1 MMMRFFLLFILLHTT
16 SLFAQDFIY
25 HMEPP
30 NWWVDMRSNEFQLM
44 IHGEKVGEC
53 EVAIENED
61 VKILKTKRLSNPNY
75 LVLDLE
81 ILRSNKA
88 FDFVLTFSKD
98 GVVYENYKYKLLK
111 KSTVR
116 RETFNSSDVI
126 YLITPDRFANGDP
139 KNDQVKKLAE
149 KKVNRKKPYARH
161 GGDIQGIIDHLD
173 YISDMGFTS
182 IWSTPML
189 ENNMEK
195 GSYHGYAITDMY
207 KVDPRMGTNE
217 LYKELSITARKKGIK
232 IIKDVVLN
240 HIGSN
245 HWWMEDLPS
254 EDWINNRGVYKQTTH
269 RREALH
275 DPYMVKSQIKDFV
288 EGWFVETMPDLN
300 QRNKILATYLIQNSL
315 WWIEFAQLSGFRVD
329 TYPYSDRN
337 FLYRWNKAIQTEYP
351 GFNIVGEEWT
361 LDKSIIGLWQ
371 ISGERKNGQSQGLLQ
386 KRDRSNVPSLMDFP
400 LHDAIIKAMSP
411 KEKKWDDRLL
421 HIYRN
426 LASDYLYPDPDNMVI
441 FLDNHDMSRCFYQLK
456 HDFDYWKMAH
466 AFLLTTR
473 GIPQVY
479 YGTEILMSDSTNPGD
494 HGTLR
499 ADFIGGW
506 ETDKLNAF
514 EGKIAGKRKEAQE
527 YLKNLLN
534 WRKNCTPIHEGQL
547 RHFPPTFENELY
559 VMCRFDEE
567 RLVLLIMNN
576 DGGKKQVKPSD
587 YINQIKPSKNNHLGF
602 DVIGKN
608 EIDINEII
616 QIPSKSFLLMDLYF

>member
-1 MMMRFFLLFILLHTT
+1 
-16 SLFAQDFIY
+16 
-25 HMEPP
+25 
-30 NWWVDMRSNEFQLM
+30 
-44 IHGEKVGEC
+44 
-53 EVAIENED
+53 
-61 VKILKTKRLSNPNY
+61 
-75 LVLDLE
+75 
-81 ILRSNKA
+81 
-88 FDFVLTFSKD
+88 
-98 GVVYENYKYKLLK
+98 
-111 KSTVR
+111 
-116 RETFNSSDVI
+116 
-126 YLITPDRFANGDP
+126 
-139 KNDQVKKLAE
+139 
-149 KKVNRKKPYARH
+149 
-161 GGDIQGIIDHLD
+161 
-173 YISDMGFTS
+173 
-182 IWSTPML
+182 
-189 ENNMEK
+189 
-195 GSYHGYAITDMY
+195 
-207 KVDPRMGTNE
+207 
-217 LYKELSITARKKGIK
+217 
-232 IIKDVVLN
+232 
-240 HIGSN
+240 
-245 HWWMEDLPS
+245 
-254 EDWINNRGVYKQTTH
+254 
-269 RREALH
+269 
-275 DPYMVKSQIKDFV
+275 
-288 EGWFVETMPDLN
+288 MPDLN
-300 QRNKILATYLIQNSL
+300 QRNNILATYLIQNSL

-337 FLYRWNKAIQTEYP
+337 FLYRWNKSIQKEYP

-400 LHDAIIKAMSP
+400 LQDVIIRAMSP
-411 KEKKWDDRLL
+411 KDKKWDQRLS

-456 HDFDYWKMAH
+456 HDFEYWKMAH

-506 ETDKLNAF
+506 DTDKLNAF
-514 EGKIAGKRKEAQE
+514 EGKITGKRKEAQE

-534 WRKNCTPIHEGQL
+534 WRKNCKPIHEGQL
-547 RHFPPTFENELY
+547 RHFPPTFEDELY
-559 VMCRFDEE
+559 VICRFIED

-576 DGGKKQVKPSD
+576 DEDKKSVKPSD

-616 QIPSKSFLLMDLYF
+616 QIPSKSFLLMDLYY